1 MQWNQVKSF
10 KFEFFYDFVTKVKAL
25 VSDHPV
31 KNVWSQNWSI
41 EIRFSSHLCYIW
53 KKNQCFQGLEYS
65 INFDCK
71 GVQRS
76 VLNRLLKECSP
87 FKFSKKLYFLEL
99 QLNLSFE

>member
-10 KFEFFYDFVTKVKAL
+10 KFDFFYDFVTKVKAF

-53 KKNQCFQGLEYS
+53 KKINAFKGWNIRS
-65 INFDCK
+65 ILTAK
-71 GVQRS
+71 VS
-76 VLNRLLKECSP
+76 KEV
-87 FKFSKKLYFLEL
+87 F
-99 QLNLSFE
+99 